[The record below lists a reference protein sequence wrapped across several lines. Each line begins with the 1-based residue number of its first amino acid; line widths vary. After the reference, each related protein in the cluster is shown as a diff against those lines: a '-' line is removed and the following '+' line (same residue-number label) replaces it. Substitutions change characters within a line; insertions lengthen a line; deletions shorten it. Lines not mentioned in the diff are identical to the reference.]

1 MNNKA
6 KKIITDK
13 FIPGYGS
20 KIILVDN
27 CIETLKNIGNYKRLS
42 YRGKVIAVTGSVGKT
57 SVKEQINHFL
67 GLNFKT
73 YSSIKSYNN
82 NLGVNLSLANLD
94 LNSEMAIFEIGTSN
108 FGEIKSL
115 TKLVKPN
122 ISVITNIA
130 PTHLMNFK
138 NIRNIEKEK
147 SEIINSKHNTELQDV
162 IIPFELSKK
171 KLFIDKTKNCNSFT
185 FSKNKGGEAYFK
197 KL

>member
-1 MNNKA
+1 MINNSEKVFNKILNLTKVNKGNLKINSKDIKKGDIFVALKGNKFHGNRFIEDALNNKA

-94 LNSEMAIFEIGTSN
+94 LNSEIAIFEIGTSN
-108 FGEIKSL
+108 FGEINDKFY
-115 TKLVKPN
+115 V
-122 ISVITNIA
+122 
-130 PTHLMNFK
+130 FDDK
-138 NIRNIEKEK
+138 NLK
-147 SEIINSKHNTELQDV
+147 
-162 IIPFELSKK
+162 
-171 KLFIDKTKNCNSFT
+171 
-185 FSKNKGGEAYFK
+185 
-197 KL
+197 